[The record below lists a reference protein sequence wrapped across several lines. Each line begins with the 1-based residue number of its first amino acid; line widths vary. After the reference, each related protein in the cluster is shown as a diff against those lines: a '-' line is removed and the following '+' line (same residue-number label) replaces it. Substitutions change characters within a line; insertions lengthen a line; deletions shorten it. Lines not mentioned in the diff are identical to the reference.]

1 MLKDLELKQLLIT
14 AELRLL
20 TSGVALFL
28 EHHTVVH
35 ILMPQIRFTPR
46 KQEVIAVTWSRRG
59 RWVGEARG
67 ETNHVLETKQLN
79 LQLYEVLLCGEVG
92 GMVVEREGDGS
103 F

>member
-20 TSGVALFL
+20 TSSLALFL

-46 KQEVIAVTWSRRG
+46 KQEVIAVT
-59 RWVGEARG
+59 
-67 ETNHVLETKQLN
+67 
-79 LQLYEVLLCGEVG
+79 
-92 GMVVEREGDGS
+92 
-103 F
+103 